1 MGKCASRGALWAPSF
16 FASSDFIDPNQMKSS
31 VLITDRPGEEAGRWV
46 GEAVRQLPKIELEK
60 EGGAKTALRK

>member
-1 MGKCASRGALWAPSF
+1 
-16 FASSDFIDPNQMKSS
+16 MKSS

-46 GEAVRQLPKIELEK
+46 GEALRQLPKIELEK

>member
-1 MGKCASRGALWAPSF
+1 
-16 FASSDFIDPNQMKSS
+16 MKSS

-60 EGGAKTALRK
+60 EGGAKTALRKWHHHHDLDDPERQS